1 MLFTGAEISAMVG
14 NYLWPFIR
22 IGAFIA
28 AMPVFTSTFINSRI
42 RLMLAIA
49 LTIVAVPLLPP
60 VPEID
65 AVSIEGLLLVMQQVL
80 IGVAMGGIFHM
91 VFAVFTI
98 GGQVIA
104 MQMGLGFATMIDPVN
119 GAQAPV
125 LSMFYIILVTLFF
138 FLLDGH
144 LAVIGLLIDSFQSMP
159 IGVERSITEASMW
172 NIVAW
177 GSQMFSSSIMVALP
191 AITALLLINM
201 SLGVIGRAAPQLNIF
216 AVGFSITITAGFYV
230 ILISLPIVLTQF
242 ENVIRLAFDLVKQIT
257 GMS

>member
-1 MLFTGAEISAMVG
+1 MLFTGTEISAMVG

-28 AMPVFTSTFINSRI
+28 AMPIFTSTFINARV
-42 RLMLAIA
+42 RLMLSIA
-49 LTIVAVPLLPP
+49 LTVIAVPLLPP

-65 AVSIEGLLLVMQQVL
+65 AISIDGVLLIMQQVL
-80 IGVAMGGIFHM
+80 IGVSMGAIFHM

-144 LAVIGLLIDSFQSMP
+144 LAVIGLLMESFRSMP
-159 IGVERSITEASMW
+159 IGGGNISTASMW

-177 GSQMFSSSIMVALP
+177 ASQMFSSAIMVALP
-191 AITALLLINM
+191 AVTALLLINM

-230 ILISLPIVLTQF
+230 IFISLPVVLTQF
-242 ENVIRLAFDLVKQIT
+242 EVVLLLAFDLVKEIV
-257 GMS
+257 GIN